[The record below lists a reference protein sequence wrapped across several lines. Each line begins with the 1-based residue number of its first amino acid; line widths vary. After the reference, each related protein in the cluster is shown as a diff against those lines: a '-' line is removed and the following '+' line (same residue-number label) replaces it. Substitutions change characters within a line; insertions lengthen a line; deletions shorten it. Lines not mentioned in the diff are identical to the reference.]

1 MAAGGVC
8 RIRCDA
14 SAASFKRE
22 VAPTMRRDP
31 LLVTLC
37 VAVAMF
43 FLAACDV
50 APETKMAG
58 GTEQVRVTSPNG
70 KLDAVLIR
78 EDGGGAA
85 GGWEW
90 YVYIVAKGSPGVAKN
105 AHPIFNAGTLT
116 DGTLSWSKEHLL
128 EIHYNVAYINQ
139 FRNLWGLSEI
149 QNVGTAGERDYLVE
163 IRLVP
168 ASPDY
173 SLLTSEGGFKP
184 KN

>member
-1 MAAGGVC
+1 MA
-8 RIRCDA
+8 RHL
-14 SAASFKRE
+14 
-22 VAPTMRRDP
+22 
-31 LLVTLC
+31 LLVALGM
-37 VAVAMF
+37 AVAMF
-43 FLAACDV
+43 CLAACDEK
-50 APETKMAG
+50 PETKMAT

-70 KLDAVLIR
+70 RLDAVLIR

-90 YVYIVAKGSPGVAKN
+90 YVYIVAKGSSPVANK

-116 DGTLSWSKEHLL
+116 DGTLLWSHEHLL
-128 EIHYNVAYINQ
+128 EIHYNIAYINQ

-149 QNVGTAGERDYLVE
+149 QNVGTAGEHDYLVE

-168 ASPDY
+168 ASQDY
-173 SLLTSEGGFKP
+173 SLLTSEGAFKA